1 MRFLWKLYV
10 VYVALVVLSTIAV
23 AAASSRWLE
32 RDVLGDLTQ
41 DLRVRAAVLAERA
54 RAPLTG
60 GPDAQLQSH
69 LARIGAETGTRF
81 TVIRADGKVVAESH
95 LDPERTGDHG
105 SRPEVLQARAEG
117 VGTATRHSA
126 TIGQDMMY
134 VAVRVDGPDHAAGQP
149 PLGYVRA
156 AVSLVTVDARL
167 WRLRLVV
174 FLGAAVAALVALV
187 PGHLIARRV
196 SEPLTTLTAVA
207 RERMDTITSD
217 RNKLA
222 AILSSMVEGV
232 VAIDRDERIV
242 HVNEVAARLLSTTV
256 ADALGKPIAEVTS
269 LKEIREALTGALTQ
283 AAPTVVEVRLRPPG
297 AREQVLELHAATMRA
312 AGGASTGAVV
322 ILYDVS
328 ELRRLETLR
337 REFVA
342 NVSHEL
348 KTPLTAICGL
358 TETLLDDETMDPPTT
373 RRFLEKIQKQSE
385 RLATLVRDL
394 LTLSRVESEE
404 ASLEKLLLD
413 LREPV
418 RESFKGLVAAA
429 EEKALVLALEAPE
442 VPVIVHGDRE
452 LLRQLVDNLVD
463 NAIKYTRQ
471 GGRICVRLRTDAAH
485 ATIEVQDTGIGIAP
499 SDQPRIFERFYRVDK
514 ARSRD
519 LGGTG
524 LGLSIVKHI
533 TLAHDGQVSI
543 ESVLGEGSTFRVRL
557 PKAPEGATTSG
568 EHSRAQPVGAS
579 A

>member
-10 VYVALVVLSTIAV
+10 VYVALVVLSTVAV

-32 RDVLGDLTQ
+32 REVLDDLTQ
-41 DLRVRAAVLAERA
+41 DLRIRASVLAERA

-60 GPDAQLQSH
+60 GVDAPLQAH
-69 LARIGAETGTRF
+69 LARVGAETGTRF
-81 TVIRADGKVVAESH
+81 TIIRADGKVVVESH
-95 LDPERTGDHG
+95 TDPERTGDHG
-105 SRPEVLQARAEG
+105 SRPEVLQARAQG
-117 VGTATRHSA
+117 IGTATRHSD

-134 VAVRVDGPDHAAGQP
+134 VAVRVDGPGAT

-156 AVSLVTVDARL
+156 AVALATVDARL
-167 WRLRLVV
+167 SRLRLVV

-256 ADALGKPIAEVTS
+256 AGALGKPIGEVTS

-358 TETLLDDETMDPPTT
+358 TETLIDDEGMDPPTT

-418 RESFKGLVAAA
+418 RESFKGLVAAG
-429 EEKALVLALEAPE
+429 EEKALVLALEAPDG
-442 VPVIVHGDRE
+442 PVVVHGDRE

-471 GGRICVRLRTDAAH
+471 GGRICVRLRTDAAN
-485 ATIEVQDTGIGIAP
+485 ATLEVQDTGIGIAP

-543 ESVLGEGSTFRVRL
+543 DSVLGEGSTFRVRL
-557 PKAPEGATTSG
+557 PLAPEGAAASG
-568 EHSRAQPVGAS
+568 EHARAQPVGAS

>member
-10 VYVALVVLSTIAV
+10 VYVALVVVSTIAV

-32 RDVLGDLTQ
+32 REVLDDLTQ
-41 DLRVRAAVLAERA
+41 DLRIRASVLAERA

-60 GPDAQLQSH
+60 GADAQLQAH
-69 LARIGAETGTRF
+69 LARVGAETGTRF
-81 TVIRADGKVVAESH
+81 TVIRADGKVVVESH
-95 LDPERTGDHG
+95 TDPERTGDHG
-105 SRPEVLQARAEG
+105 ARPEVLQARAQG
-117 VGTATRHSA
+117 VGTATRHSD
-126 TIGQDMMY
+126 TIDQDMMY
-134 VAVRVDGPDHAAGQP
+134 VAVRVDGPGDA

-156 AVSLVTVDARL
+156 AVSLATVDARL
-167 WRLRLVV
+167 GRLRLVV
-174 FLGAAVAALVALV
+174 FLGAGVAALVALV

-232 VAIDRDERIV
+232 VAVDREERVV
-242 HVNEVAARLLSTTV
+242 HLNDVAARLLSTS
-256 ADALGKPIAEVTS
+256 AAGALGKPIAEVTS
-269 LKEIREALTGALTQ
+269 LKEVREALTGALGQ
-283 AAPTVVEVRLRPPG
+283 AAPNVVEVRLRPPG

-312 AGGASTGAVV
+312 ADGTSTGAVV

-358 TETLLDDETMDPPTT
+358 TETLLDDEHMDPPTT
-373 RRFLEKIQKQSE
+373 HRFLEKIQKQSE

-404 ASLEKLLLD
+404 ASLERLLLD

-418 RESFKGLVAAA
+418 RESFKGLAAA
-429 EEKALVLALEAPE
+429 GEEKALVLALE
-442 VPVIVHGDRE
+442 VPDGQVVVHGDRE

-499 SDQPRIFERFYRVDK
+499 ADQPRIFERFYRVDK

-543 ESVLGEGSTFRVRL
+543 ESVLGEGSTFRVRIPL
-557 PKAPEGATTSG
+557 APGGATASG
-568 EHSRAQPVGAS
+568 EHARAQPAT
-579 A
+579 ALA